1 MRDAIAR
8 AAMWVLRLLLPAR
21 GRHAAPESAPEPAG
35 SPVAVSAW
43 LKPWNAPSAEEV
55 RSIFLAKETEPLP
68 LEQRERLWAAAFAE
82 LGIDYDH
89 PTTNITPVRAVS
101 A

>member
-1 MRDAIAR
+1 M
-8 AAMWVLRLLLPAR
+8 
-21 GRHAAPESAPEPAG
+21 
-35 SPVAVSAW
+35 SAW
-43 LKPWNAPSAEEV
+43 HKPWGAPSAEEV
-55 RSIFLAKETEPLP
+55 RAIFQDEKAEGLP
-68 LEQRERLWAAAFAE
+68 LEQRERLWAGAFAQ